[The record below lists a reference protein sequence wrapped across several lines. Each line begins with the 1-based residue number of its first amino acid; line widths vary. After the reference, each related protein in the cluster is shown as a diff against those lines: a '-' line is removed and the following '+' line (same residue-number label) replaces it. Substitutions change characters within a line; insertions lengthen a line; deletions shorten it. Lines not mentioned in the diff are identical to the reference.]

1 MLLTTKT
8 SIYLHTAL
16 LLIHLIAAAGWFG
29 AYLSARA
36 LCCGGLTLERARL
49 ARFLTLRVEMPLA
62 AIAPLFGILL
72 SIMRPEIWSQ
82 GWFHAKLTAFLL
94 IYVLL
99 ILDARRLRKWT
110 AAFEEGEAPRRVG
123 FAVSMALGLLA
134 FIAVFFCVKVKF
146 GI

>member
-8 SIYLHTAL
+8 SVYLHTAL
-16 LLIHLIAAAGWFG
+16 ILIHLIAAAGWFG

-36 LCCGGLTLERARL
+36 LCCGGLTLERTRL

-62 AIAPLFGILL
+62 AVAPLFGIHL
-72 SIMRPEIWSQ
+72 SILRPEVWSQ

-110 AAFEEGEAPRRVG
+110 AAFEAGETPSRGG
-123 FAVSMALGLLA
+123 FMLSTALGLLA
-134 FIAVFFCVKVKF
+134 FIAVFFCAKVKF